1 MADKLREDKYILP
14 YPLLYIQAERFCMI
28 LNDNKHIIFLII
40 EGELTKILDY

>member
-1 MADKLREDKYILP
+1 MADKVKENKYILP

-40 EGELTKILDY
+40 RRGID